1 MATHFL
7 GRISWKFANDD
18 PKNVYAINPC
28 FRHQFDPLSLTQPDW
43 QTLAND
49 LRTAIDGWTVSAG
62 ATKVQLYQLSAGD
75 SGPPKAISEAN
86 PTAYRDTFAP
96 PQAAITFSFYGTN
109 NVKRQR
115 GRLYIPPALTG
126 ITSAQVGSQV
136 VPAAIRTK
144 VGALAPIFAGLGG
157 ANVDW
162 IVWSRVA
169 QAATKVQNWWVDDSW
184 DVIRSR
190 KLAATARTTGTTGG

>member
-1 MATHFL
+1 MPTHFL
-7 GRISWKFANDD
+7 GRISWKFHDDD

-28 FRHQFDPLSLTQPDW
+28 FRHQLDILDLNGPDW

-62 ATKVQLYQLSAGD
+62 ATKVQLYELKAGP
-75 SGPPKAISEAN
+75 SGPPKAVSELN
-86 PTAYRDTFAP
+86 PTAYRDTFGP
-96 PQAAITFSFYGTN
+96 PQAAIALSYFGSQ
-109 NVKRQR
+109 NVKRKR

-126 ITSAQVGSQV
+126 ITSAQFGSKL

-144 VGALAPIFAGLGG
+144 VGALVPIFSGLGG
-157 ANVDW
+157 LTVDW
-162 IVWSRVA
+162 IVWSRVSQSA
-169 QAATKVQNWWVDDSW
+169 SKVTDWWVDDSW

-190 KLAATARTTGTTGG
+190 KIAGTARSTGTTGG

>member
-1 MATHFL
+1 MPTHFL
-7 GRISWKFANDD
+7 GRISWKFHDDD

-28 FRHQFDPLSLTQPDW
+28 FRHQTDFTSLTGPDW

-49 LRTAIDGWTVSAG
+49 LRAAIDGWTVSAG
-62 ATKVQLYQLSAGD
+62 ATKVQLYKLGPGP
-75 SGPPKAISEAN
+75 SGPPMATAELN

-96 PQAAITFSFYGTN
+96 PQAAITLSFYGDR
-109 NVKRQR
+109 NVKRER

-126 ITSAQVGSQV
+126 ITAANTASKV
-136 VPAAIRTK
+136 VAAATRTK
-144 VGALAPIFAGLGG
+144 VGALAPVFAGLGG
-157 ANVDW
+157 INVDW

-190 KLAATARTTGTTGG
+190 KISATARTTGTTGG